1 MCEGRRKTRQ
11 AGFSVSL
18 LLMMMVINIL
28 FLPLAGLREGALL
41 SLPPS
46 LPPYLLARFF
56 SRTHFWLTLVP
67 LSFPLLSRS
76 PSSSSSSATRG
87 RELREGRRRK
97 YK

>member
-1 MCEGRRKTRQ
+1 
-11 AGFSVSL
+11 
-18 LLMMMVINIL
+18 
-28 FLPLAGLREGALL
+28 
-41 SLPPS
+41 
-46 LPPYLLARFF
+46 
-56 SRTHFWLTLVP
+56 LTLVP